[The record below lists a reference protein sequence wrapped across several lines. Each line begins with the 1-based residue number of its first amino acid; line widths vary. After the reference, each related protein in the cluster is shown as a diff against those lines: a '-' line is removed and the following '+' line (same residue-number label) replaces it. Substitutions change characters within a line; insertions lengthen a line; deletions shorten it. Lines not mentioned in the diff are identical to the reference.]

1 MMEPNVNESESRN
14 RLANGIR
21 MATLVVVVGTIAAVW
36 HPVNLHEVA
45 VTAKDAAAPTTSA
58 TPDMSVY
65 FPARFAAPENEEPQA
80 PTF

>member
-1 MMEPNVNESESRN
+1 MMDARNANESRN

-21 MATLVVVVGTIAAVW
+21 IATVVVVVGSLAAVW
-36 HPVNLHEVA
+36 HPLNMRDVA
-45 VTAKDAAAPTTSA
+45 STAKDAAIAATAA

-65 FPARFAAPENEEPQA
+65 FPARFAAPDHEEPQA